1 MTRYDPPAPPYLR
14 GLHHFDEVPEA
25 IAAHIMTMQERV
37 GEMTRSKLSCVS
49 GAAAP
54 ELPDP
59 AAESA
64 YPSSQQHPPRL
75 STMRTRRVSRL
86 RGWKRRSDMASAEP
100 ALMVERQSGLRNPP
114 PSANRQMRE
123 ARVAFPE
130 IDTAATSLPAHWRET
145 NLWTLAK

>member
-37 GEMTRSKLSCVS
+37 GEMTRSKLLCVS
-49 GAAAP
+49 GTAAP
-54 ELPDP
+54 ELLDR

-64 YPSSQQHPPRL
+64 YPSPQQHPPRL

-86 RGWKRRSDMASAEP
+86 RGRKRGSDMASAKP
-100 ALMVERQSGLRNPP
+100 TLMVERQIDLPNPP
-114 PSANRQMRE
+114 LGANRQVRE

-130 IDTAATSLPAHWRET
+130 IDTAATGFQAHWRDT